1 VIELEIV
8 LTGKGKKDTK
18 VKLKKH
24 SNRQRKRQTGEAISI
39 LTDIKQ
45 IQTEL

>member
-1 VIELEIV
+1 VIELKIF
-8 LTGKGKKDTK
+8 LTDKGKKDTK

-24 SNRQRKRQTGEAISI
+24 SNRQRKRQTGEAKSV